1 MCYLTVNSDNTDT
14 CQRGD
19 NADRAYISGDKT
31 DTILVTR
38 TVVALTQLLQ
48 LLQ

>member
-31 DTILVTR
+31 DVT
-38 TVVALTQLLQ
+38 VYLSLAQ
-48 LLQ
+48 